1 MKKIFILLLFTSF
14 VMNAQEN
21 KHEKI
26 KALKTAYISEKLE
39 LTSAE
44 AEKFWPVYNL
54 YDEKLHLNRKQCKKI
69 YGKLKEETFNMTEAE
84 ANALIVAYETQKT
97 EELEIRKEMLESLRN
112 VISPNKIL
120 RLFKVEEDFKKELL
134 RRYKQGK
141 D

>member
-1 MKKIFILLLFTSF
+1 MKKLFILLLFTGF
-14 VMNAQEN
+14 MNAQEN

-26 KALKTAYISEKLE
+26 KALKTAYITEKLE

-69 YGKLKEETFNMTEAE
+69 YGKLKEGTLNLTETEA
-84 ANALIVAYETQKT
+84 NLLIEEYETQKT
-97 EELEIRKEMLESLRN
+97 EELEIRKQMLESLRN

-120 RLFKVEEDFKKELL
+120 RLFKAEEDFKKELL
-134 RRYKQGK
+134 KRYRQGK
-141 D
+141 G